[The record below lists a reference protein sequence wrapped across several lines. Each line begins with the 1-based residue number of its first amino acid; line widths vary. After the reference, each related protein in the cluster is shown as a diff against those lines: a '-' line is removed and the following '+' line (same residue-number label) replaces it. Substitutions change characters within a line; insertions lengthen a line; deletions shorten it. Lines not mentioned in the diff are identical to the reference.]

1 MARTSLNATVSAP
14 AIAVALLLS
23 AAAAGSASLEQQL
36 RQCSA
41 IEEPQQRLTCY
52 DALGRQLPAASGS
65 AVEQEVSGE
74 LDAAATRSGA
84 EPVAAPA
91 ADTAATASTRKPPDE
106 NFGGYRYQD
115 PEEDPDEMAMVT
127 RVVDCEKERGS
138 GSWYFR
144 FENDQVW
151 KQVDRRTL
159 NFQGCDFPVKVLS
172 DGFGYVMR
180 IEGREGK
187 IRVSRRK

>member
-1 MARTSLNATVSAP
+1 MAKTSPSNSIPLVGRW
-14 AIAVALLLS
+14 ALLALLPIAQAGALTLEEQVRQCAAVS
-23 AAAAGSASLEQQL
+23 DEGQRLACYDTLGGQLQASPASADVAAERPVSPPVPPPDQTTAPAAAAV
-36 RQCSA
+36 
-41 IEEPQQRLTCY
+41 
-52 DALGRQLPAASGS
+52 AAS
-65 AVEQEVSGE
+65 
-74 LDAAATRSGA
+74 
-84 EPVAAPA
+84 P
-91 ADTAATASTRKPPDE
+91 RKTPDE
-106 NFGGYRYQD
+106 NLGGYQFKD
-115 PEEDPDEMAMVT
+115 PEEDPNEMAMIT